1 MKERLRNSILIILIV
16 FVIGLIAFLLFN
28 AIKSINYNKN
38 AKNPIVTLDIE
49 GYGKVKIELY
59 PDYAPNTVKTFVKLV
74 QNGYYNGKVFYGL
87 DEKTVNAGMAL
98 VEKENEEED
107 EEGNLV
113 KTGETTITAEEDYL
127 RVSDLDKSVTPYVGE
142 DSEDSDT
149 DDYKISIEGEF
160 VANGFNDNT
169 LRFEYGTVG
178 LYRNNYSQYVDGLK
192 AESYNSGSSLF
203 FIETEEDSSLN
214 GQYAAFGKV
223 IEGMEIIE
231 QLKQLPLEET
241 EESSA
246 SSIQKFAQ
254 GSYPVIKTA
263 TVDTYGVEYGMPD
276 YIEAF
281 DYNSYITN
289 MFLQQYYNNQQ

>member
-1 MKERLRNSILIILIV
+1 MKERIRNSILIILIV

-142 DSEDSDT
+142 DSEDSGT

-289 MFLQQYYNNQQ
+289 MFLQQYYNNQK

>member
-1 MKERLRNSILIILIV
+1 MKERIRNSILIILIV

-142 DSEDSDT
+142 DSEDSGT

>member
-1 MKERLRNSILIILIV
+1 M
-16 FVIGLIAFLLFN
+16 
-28 AIKSINYNKN
+28 
-38 AKNPIVTLDIE
+38 
-49 GYGKVKIELY
+49 
-59 PDYAPNTVKTFVKLV
+59 KTFVKLV

-142 DSEDSDT
+142 DSEDSGT